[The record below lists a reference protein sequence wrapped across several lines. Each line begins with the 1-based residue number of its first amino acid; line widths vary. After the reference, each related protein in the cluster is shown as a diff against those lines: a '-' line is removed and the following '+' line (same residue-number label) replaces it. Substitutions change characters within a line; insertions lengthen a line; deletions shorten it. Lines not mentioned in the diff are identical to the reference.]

1 MSCLEH
7 GSDKGHITRLVV
19 VDPVAYD
26 KLTHETMSGSRHEGE
41 KFYTNECKWAYWRC
55 EINTDFMLQI
65 AD

>member
-7 GSDKGHITRLVV
+7 GSDKGHVTRLVV

-41 KFYTNECKWAYWRC
+41 NSSQMSASEHIEDVRLTLTLCFK
-55 EINTDFMLQI
+55 I